1 MEEVKDQNFCALRIN
16 NFNENTLSFLLSN
29 PFMFRGKKAIKGV
42 AFVDHKLTEAEQ
54 NKLISTYLF
63 PKLES
68 LIVMGYYDKIV
79 EEKNEI
85 ELSLKS
91 QNHAVTLEKNCQ
103 ESVYLS

>member
-1 MEEVKDQNFCALRIN
+1 
-16 NFNENTLSFLLSN
+16 
-29 PFMFRGKKAIKGV
+29 MFRGKNAIKGV

-68 LIVMGYYDKIV
+68 LIVMGYYDKII

-85 ELSLKS
+85 DLSPKS
-91 QNHAVTLEKNCQ
+91 QNHAVTLEKQ
-103 ESVYLS
+103 LSRICLSFLNHGFGIDLVWEK